1 MRSDLILLHWVEAK
15 RIAAG
20 CRAFRDVCGSRL
32 LAHANLVNAGFQE
45 SACKRGSDKSGSPPR
60 VVTRSAS
67 QARQRSKRQK
77 QVRIGLT
84 AKCGYCFLQFKEMKY
99 AVAVSVLLAGLTSAA
114 LAVETPPSPTPA
126 ASAASSS
133 QSGSARL
140 IDQLDVNQLKEL
152 LDKLRTNYVD
162 AQALTNDE
170 LNQAAIKL
178 LLAKLGPGVRVQTQ
192 SEFARA
198 IPVRPFRYDVVSNRF
213 SYIRLGTLKD
223 NTLTQL
229 DNALGE
235 SRSRN
240 VDGLIIDLRTVS
252 EDSDYDLANN
262 IISRFVGNGETTFN
276 LITKGAE
283 PKKFTS
289 QSTPLYHGPI
299 AVLIDRQTAGA
310 AEVIAGVLKT
320 KDRALLIGQ
329 TTAGRAVKY
338 KTEPLGNL
346 QVSVAESEV
355 QIAALPL
362 IFPGGVVPDIAVNVP
377 QEVENQ
383 VLNQSDS
390 GPLDPFITDEER
402 PRLNEAALVNGTNP
416 ELDAYEEQEAG
427 KTSKAPIKDES
438 LQHAIDFLIT
448 LSLYKK

>member
-1 MRSDLILLHWVEAK
+1 
-15 RIAAG
+15 
-20 CRAFRDVCGSRL
+20 
-32 LAHANLVNAGFQE
+32 
-45 SACKRGSDKSGSPPR
+45 
-60 VVTRSAS
+60 
-67 QARQRSKRQK
+67 
-77 QVRIGLT
+77 
-84 AKCGYCFLQFKEMKY
+84 MKY
-99 AVAVSVLLAGLTSAA
+99 AVSVSVLLAGLTSAA
-114 LAVETPPSPTPA
+114 LAVETPSPTPV
-126 ASAASSS
+126 ASA
-133 QSGSARL
+133 QSGSSSL
-140 IDQLDVNQLKEL
+140 IDHLDVNQLKEI

-162 AQALTNDE
+162 SRALTNDE

-198 IPVRPFRYDVVSNRF
+198 IPVRPFRYEVVSNRF

-240 VDGLIIDLRTVS
+240 VEGLIIDLRTVS
-252 EDSDYDLANN
+252 EDSDYDVANS
-262 IISRFVGNGETTFN
+262 IVSRFVGNGEPTFN
-276 LITKGAE
+276 LATKGAE

-338 KTEPLGNL
+338 KTEPLGDL

-355 QIAALPL
+355 QIAGLPL
-362 IFPGGVVPDIAVNVP
+362 IFPGGLVPDIVVNEP
-377 QEVENQ
+377 QDVENQ
-383 VLNQSDS
+383 VLTQSDS
-390 GPLDPFITDEER
+390 GPLEPFITDQER

-427 KTSKAPIKDES
+427 KTSKAQLKDES
-438 LQHAIDFLIT
+438 LQRAIDFLIT

>member
-1 MRSDLILLHWVEAK
+1 
-15 RIAAG
+15 
-20 CRAFRDVCGSRL
+20 
-32 LAHANLVNAGFQE
+32 
-45 SACKRGSDKSGSPPR
+45 
-60 VVTRSAS
+60 
-67 QARQRSKRQK
+67 
-77 QVRIGLT
+77 
-84 AKCGYCFLQFKEMKY
+84 MKY
-99 AVAVSVLLAGLTSAA
+99 AVAVSVLLGGLASAA
-114 LAVETPPSPTPA
+114 LAVETPSPTPA
-126 ASAASSS
+126 ASPASSA
-133 QSGSARL
+133 QSGPSQL
-140 IDQLDVNQLKEL
+140 IDQLDVNQLKEI
-152 LDKLRTNYVD
+152 LDKLRTDYVD
-162 AQALTNDE
+162 SRALTNDE

-240 VDGLIIDLRTVS
+240 VEGLIIDLRTVS
-252 EDSDYDLANN
+252 EDSDYDVANS
-262 IISRFVGNGETTFN
+262 ILSRFIGNGEPTFN

-329 TTAGRAVKY
+329 TTAGHAVKY
-338 KTEPLGNL
+338 KTEPLGDL
-346 QVSVAESEV
+346 KVSVAESEI
-355 QIAALPL
+355 QIAGLPL
-362 IFPGGVVPDIAVNVP
+362 IFPGGLVPDIAVNVP
-377 QEVENQ
+377 QDVENQ
-383 VLNQSDS
+383 VLAQSDS
-390 GPLDPFITDEER
+390 GPLDPFITDDER

-427 KTSKAPIKDES
+427 KTSKAQLKDES

>member
-1 MRSDLILLHWVEAK
+1 
-15 RIAAG
+15 
-20 CRAFRDVCGSRL
+20 
-32 LAHANLVNAGFQE
+32 
-45 SACKRGSDKSGSPPR
+45 
-60 VVTRSAS
+60 
-67 QARQRSKRQK
+67 
-77 QVRIGLT
+77 
-84 AKCGYCFLQFKEMKY
+84 MKY
-99 AVAVSVLLAGLTSAA
+99 AVSVSVLLAGLTSAA
-114 LAVETPPSPTPA
+114 LAVETPSPTPA
-126 ASAASSS
+126 ASPASSA
-133 QSGSARL
+133 QSGSSSL
-140 IDQLDVNQLKEL
+140 IDQLDVNQLKEI

-162 AQALTNDE
+162 SRALTNDE

-198 IPVRPFRYDVVSNRF
+198 IPVRPFRYEVVANRF

-240 VDGLIIDLRTVS
+240 VEGLIIDLRTVS
-252 EDSDYDLANN
+252 EDSDYDVANS
-262 IISRFVGNGETTFN
+262 IVSRFVSNGEPTFN

-338 KTEPLGNL
+338 KTEPLGDL

-355 QIAALPL
+355 QIAGLPL
-362 IFPGGVVPDIAVNVP
+362 IFPGGLVPDIVVNEP

-383 VLNQSDS
+383 VLTQSDS

-427 KTSKAPIKDES
+427 KTSKAQLKDES

>member
-1 MRSDLILLHWVEAK
+1 LGRKHVD
-15 RIAAG
+15 
-20 CRAFRDVCGSRL
+20 
-32 LAHANLVNAGFQE
+32 
-45 SACKRGSDKSGSPPR
+45 
-60 VVTRSAS
+60 
-67 QARQRSKRQK
+67 
-77 QVRIGLT
+77 IGLS

-99 AVAVSVLLAGLTSAA
+99 AVTVSVLLAGLTSAA
-114 LAVETPPSPTPA
+114 LAVETPSPTPA
-126 ASAASSS
+126 ASPASSA
-133 QSGSARL
+133 QSGSSRL
-140 IDQLDVNQLKEL
+140 IDQLDVNQLKEI

-162 AQALTNDE
+162 TRALTNDE

-198 IPVRPFRYDVVSNRF
+198 TPVRPFRYDVVSNRF

-223 NTLTQL
+223 STLTQL
-229 DNALGE
+229 DNALSE

-240 VDGLIIDLRTVS
+240 VEGLIIDLRTVS
-252 EDSDYDLANN
+252 EDSDYDLANS
-262 IISRFVGNGETTFN
+262 IVSRFVGNGEPTFN

-283 PKKFTS
+283 PKNFTS

-338 KTEPLGNL
+338 KTEPLGDL

-355 QIAALPL
+355 QIAGLPL
-362 IFPGGVVPDIAVNVP
+362 IFPGGLVPDIAVNEP
-377 QEVENQ
+377 QDVENQ
-383 VLNQSDS
+383 ALAQSDS

-427 KTSKAPIKDES
+427 KTSKAQLKDES

>member
-1 MRSDLILLHWVEAK
+1 M
-15 RIAAG
+15 
-20 CRAFRDVCGSRL
+20 
-32 LAHANLVNAGFQE
+32 
-45 SACKRGSDKSGSPPR
+45 
-60 VVTRSAS
+60 T
-67 QARQRSKRQK
+67 
-77 QVRIGLT
+77 
-84 AKCGYCFLQFKEMKY
+84 Y
-99 AVAVSVLLAGLTSAA
+99 AVAVSVLLGGLASAT
-114 LAVETPPSPTPA
+114 LAVETPSPTPA
-126 ASAASSS
+126 ASPASSA
-133 QSGSARL
+133 QSGPSRL
-140 IDQLDVNQLKEL
+140 IDQLDVNQLKEI

-162 AQALTNDE
+162 SRALTNDE

-178 LLAKLGPGVRVQTQ
+178 LLAKLGPGIRVQTQ

-240 VDGLIIDLRTVS
+240 VEGLIIDLRTVS
-252 EDSDYDLANN
+252 EDSDYDMANS
-262 IISRFVGNGETTFN
+262 ILSRFVGNGEPTFN

-299 AVLIDRQTAGA
+299 AVLIDGQTAGA

-338 KTEPLGNL
+338 KTEPLGDL
-346 QVSVAESEV
+346 QVSVAESEI
-355 QIAALPL
+355 QIAGLPL
-362 IFPGGVVPDIAVNVP
+362 IFPGGLIPDITVNEP

-383 VLNQSDS
+383 VLAQSDS
-390 GPLDPFITDEER
+390 GPLDPFITDDER

-427 KTSKAPIKDES
+427 KTSKAQLKDES

>member
-1 MRSDLILLHWVEAK
+1 
-15 RIAAG
+15 
-20 CRAFRDVCGSRL
+20 
-32 LAHANLVNAGFQE
+32 
-45 SACKRGSDKSGSPPR
+45 
-60 VVTRSAS
+60 
-67 QARQRSKRQK
+67 
-77 QVRIGLT
+77 
-84 AKCGYCFLQFKEMKY
+84 MKY
-99 AVAVSVLLAGLTSAA
+99 AVAVSVLLGALASAA
-114 LAVETPPSPTPA
+114 LAVETPSPTPA
-126 ASAASSS
+126 ASPASSA
-133 QSGSARL
+133 QSGSSRL
-140 IDQLDVNQLKEL
+140 IDQLDVNQLKEI

-162 AQALTNDE
+162 SQALTNDE

-240 VDGLIIDLRTVS
+240 VEGLIIDLRTVS
-252 EDSDYDLANN
+252 EDSDYDVANS
-262 IISRFVGNGETTFN
+262 IVSRFVGNGEPTFN

-338 KTEPLGNL
+338 KTEPLGDL
-346 QVSVAESEV
+346 QVSVAESEI
-355 QIAALPL
+355 QIAGLPL
-362 IFPGGVVPDIAVNVP
+362 IFPGGLVPDIVVDVP
-377 QEVENQ
+377 QDVENQ
-383 VLNQSDS
+383 VLAQSDS
-390 GPLDPFITDEER
+390 GPLDPFIIDDER

-427 KTSKAPIKDES
+427 KTSKAQLKDES

>member
-1 MRSDLILLHWVEAK
+1 
-15 RIAAG
+15 
-20 CRAFRDVCGSRL
+20 
-32 LAHANLVNAGFQE
+32 
-45 SACKRGSDKSGSPPR
+45 
-60 VVTRSAS
+60 
-67 QARQRSKRQK
+67 
-77 QVRIGLT
+77 
-84 AKCGYCFLQFKEMKY
+84 MKY
-99 AVAVSVLLAGLTSAA
+99 AVSVSVLLAGLTSAA
-114 LAVETPPSPTPA
+114 LAVETPSPTPA
-126 ASAASSS
+126 ASPASSA
-133 QSGSARL
+133 QSGSSSL
-140 IDQLDVNQLKEL
+140 IDQLDVNQLKEI

-162 AQALTNDE
+162 SRALTNDE

-198 IPVRPFRYDVVSNRF
+198 IPVRPFRYEVVSNRF

-240 VDGLIIDLRTVS
+240 VEGLIIDLRTVS
-252 EDSDYDLANN
+252 EDSDYDVANS
-262 IISRFVGNGETTFN
+262 IVSRFVSNGEPTFN

-289 QSTPLYHGPI
+289 QSTPPYHGPI

-338 KTEPLGNL
+338 KTEPLGDL

-355 QIAALPL
+355 QIAGLPL
-362 IFPGGVVPDIAVNVP
+362 IFPGGLVPDIVVNEP

-383 VLNQSDS
+383 VLTQSDS

-402 PRLNEAALVNGTNP
+402 PRLNEEALVNGTNP

-427 KTSKAPIKDES
+427 KTSKAQLKDES

>member
-1 MRSDLILLHWVEAK
+1 
-15 RIAAG
+15 
-20 CRAFRDVCGSRL
+20 
-32 LAHANLVNAGFQE
+32 
-45 SACKRGSDKSGSPPR
+45 
-60 VVTRSAS
+60 
-67 QARQRSKRQK
+67 
-77 QVRIGLT
+77 
-84 AKCGYCFLQFKEMKY
+84 MKY

-114 LAVETPPSPTPA
+114 LAVETPSPTPA
-126 ASAASSS
+126 ASAASSA
-133 QSGSARL
+133 QPGSSRL
-140 IDQLDVNQLKEL
+140 IDQLDVNQLKEI

-162 AQALTNDE
+162 SRALTNDE

-198 IPVRPFRYDVVSNRF
+198 IPVRPFRYEVVSNRF

-240 VDGLIIDLRTVS
+240 VEGLIIDLRTVS
-252 EDSDYDLANN
+252 EDSDYDVANS
-262 IISRFVGNGETTFN
+262 IVSRFVGNGEPTFD

-283 PKKFTS
+283 PKKFIN

-338 KTEPLGNL
+338 KTEPLGDL

-355 QIAALPL
+355 QIAGLPL
-362 IFPGGVVPDIAVNVP
+362 IFPGGLVPDIAVNVP
-377 QEVENQ
+377 QDVENQ
-383 VLNQSDS
+383 VLTQSDT

-427 KTSKAPIKDES
+427 KTSKAQLKDES
-438 LQHAIDFLIT
+438 FQHAIDFLIT

>member
-1 MRSDLILLHWVEAK
+1 
-15 RIAAG
+15 
-20 CRAFRDVCGSRL
+20 
-32 LAHANLVNAGFQE
+32 
-45 SACKRGSDKSGSPPR
+45 
-60 VVTRSAS
+60 
-67 QARQRSKRQK
+67 
-77 QVRIGLT
+77 
-84 AKCGYCFLQFKEMKY
+84 MKY
-99 AVAVSVLLAGLTSAA
+99 AVAVSVLLAGLISAT
-114 LAVETPPSPTPA
+114 LAVETPSPTPA
-126 ASAASSS
+126 ESPASSA
-133 QSGSARL
+133 QSGSSRL
-140 IDQLDVNQLKEL
+140 IDQLDLNQLKEL
-152 LDKLRTNYVD
+152 LDNLRTNYVD
-162 AQALTNDE
+162 SRALTNDE
-170 LNQAAIKL
+170 LNQTAIKL

-229 DNALGE
+229 DNALAE

-240 VDGLIIDLRTVS
+240 VEGLIIDLRTVS
-252 EDSDYDLANN
+252 EDSDYDLANS
-262 IISRFVGNGETTFN
+262 IISRFVGNGESTFE
-276 LITKGAE
+276 LITKGTAE
-283 PKKFTS
+283 PTKFTS
-289 QSTPLYHGPI
+289 KSTPLYQGPI
-299 AVLIDRQTAGA
+299 AVLIDRETAGA

-329 TTAGRAVKY
+329 PTAGRAVKY

-355 QIAALPL
+355 QIAGLPL
-362 IFPGGVVPDIAVNVP
+362 IFPGGLVPDIPVNEA
-377 QEVENQ
+377 QDVENQ
-383 VLNQSDS
+383 VLALSDS

-427 KTSKAPIKDES
+427 KTSKGQLKDES

>member
-1 MRSDLILLHWVEAK
+1 
-15 RIAAG
+15 
-20 CRAFRDVCGSRL
+20 
-32 LAHANLVNAGFQE
+32 
-45 SACKRGSDKSGSPPR
+45 
-60 VVTRSAS
+60 
-67 QARQRSKRQK
+67 
-77 QVRIGLT
+77 
-84 AKCGYCFLQFKEMKY
+84 MKY
-99 AVAVSVLLAGLTSAA
+99 AVAVSVLLGGLASAA
-114 LAVETPPSPTPA
+114 LAVETPSPTPA
-126 ASAASSS
+126 ASPASSA
-133 QSGSARL
+133 QSGPSRL
-140 IDQLDVNQLKEL
+140 IDQLDVNQLKEI

-162 AQALTNDE
+162 SRALTNDE

-240 VDGLIIDLRTVS
+240 VEGLIIDLRTVS
-252 EDSDYDLANN
+252 EDSDYDVANS
-262 IISRFVGNGETTFN
+262 ILSRFVGNGEPTFN
-276 LITKGAE
+276 LTTKGAE

-338 KTEPLGNL
+338 KTEPLGDL
-346 QVSVAESEV
+346 QVSVAESEI
-355 QIAALPL
+355 QIAGLPL
-362 IFPGGVVPDIAVNVP
+362 IFPGGLVPDIAVNVP
-377 QEVENQ
+377 QDVENQ
-383 VLNQSDS
+383 VLTQSDS
-390 GPLDPFITDEER
+390 GPLDPFITDDER

-427 KTSKAPIKDES
+427 KTSKAQLKDES

>member
-1 MRSDLILLHWVEAK
+1 
-15 RIAAG
+15 
-20 CRAFRDVCGSRL
+20 
-32 LAHANLVNAGFQE
+32 
-45 SACKRGSDKSGSPPR
+45 
-60 VVTRSAS
+60 
-67 QARQRSKRQK
+67 
-77 QVRIGLT
+77 
-84 AKCGYCFLQFKEMKY
+84 MKY
-99 AVAVSVLLAGLTSAA
+99 AVAVSVLLGGLASAA
-114 LAVETPPSPTPA
+114 LAVETPSPTPA
-126 ASAASSS
+126 ASPASSA
-133 QSGSARL
+133 QSGSSRL
-140 IDQLDVNQLKEL
+140 IDQLDVNQLKEI

-162 AQALTNDE
+162 SQALTNDE

-240 VDGLIIDLRTVS
+240 VEGLIIDLRTVS
-252 EDSDYDLANN
+252 EDSDYDVANS
-262 IISRFVGNGETTFN
+262 ILSRFVGNGEPTFN
-276 LITKGAE
+276 LTTKGAE

-338 KTEPLGNL
+338 KTEPLGDL
-346 QVSVAESEV
+346 QVSVAESEI
-355 QIAALPL
+355 QIAGLPL
-362 IFPGGVVPDIAVNVP
+362 IFPGGLVPDIAVNVP
-377 QEVENQ
+377 QDVENQ
-383 VLNQSDS
+383 VLTQSDS
-390 GPLDPFITDEER
+390 GPLDPFITDDER

-427 KTSKAPIKDES
+427 KTSKAQLKDES

>member
-1 MRSDLILLHWVEAK
+1 MMH
-15 RIAAG
+15 
-20 CRAFRDVCGSRL
+20 
-32 LAHANLVNAGFQE
+32 
-45 SACKRGSDKSGSPPR
+45 
-60 VVTRSAS
+60 
-67 QARQRSKRQK
+67 
-77 QVRIGLT
+77 
-84 AKCGYCFLQFKEMKY
+84 

-114 LAVETPPSPTPA
+114 LAVETPSPTPA
-126 ASAASSS
+126 ASPASSA
-133 QSGSARL
+133 QSGSSRL
-140 IDQLDVNQLKEL
+140 IDQLDVNQLKEI

-162 AQALTNDE
+162 SQALTNDE

-198 IPVRPFRYDVVSNRF
+198 TPVRPFRYDVVSNRF

-229 DNALGE
+229 DTALGE

-240 VDGLIIDLRTVS
+240 VEGLIIDLRTVS
-252 EDSDYDLANN
+252 EDSDYNLANS
-262 IISRFVGNGETTFN
+262 IVSRFVGNGEPTFN
-276 LITKGAE
+276 LVTKGAE
-283 PKKFTS
+283 PKKFAS

-355 QIAALPL
+355 QIAGLPL
-362 IFPGGVVPDIAVNVP
+362 IFPGGLVPDIAVNVP
-377 QEVENQ
+377 QDVENQ
-383 VLNQSDS
+383 VLTESDS

-402 PRLNEAALVNGTNP
+402 PRLNESALVSGTNP
-416 ELDAYEEQEAG
+416 ELDTYEEQEAG
-427 KTSKAPIKDES
+427 KTSNAQLKDEC

>member
-1 MRSDLILLHWVEAK
+1 
-15 RIAAG
+15 
-20 CRAFRDVCGSRL
+20 
-32 LAHANLVNAGFQE
+32 
-45 SACKRGSDKSGSPPR
+45 
-60 VVTRSAS
+60 
-67 QARQRSKRQK
+67 
-77 QVRIGLT
+77 
-84 AKCGYCFLQFKEMKY
+84 MKY
-99 AVAVSVLLAGLTSAA
+99 AVSVSVLLAGLTSAA
-114 LAVETPPSPTPA
+114 LAVETPSPTPA
-126 ASAASSS
+126 ASPASSA
-133 QSGSARL
+133 QSGSSRL
-140 IDQLDVNQLKEL
+140 IDQLDVNQLKEI

-162 AQALTNDE
+162 SRALTNDE

-178 LLAKLGPGVRVQTQ
+178 LLAKLDPGVRVQTQ

-198 IPVRPFRYDVVSNRF
+198 IPVRPFRYEVVSNRF

-240 VDGLIIDLRTVS
+240 VEGLIIDLRTVS
-252 EDSDYDLANN
+252 EDSDYDVANS
-262 IISRFVGNGETTFN
+262 IVSRFVSNGEPTFN

-338 KTEPLGNL
+338 KTEPLVDL

-355 QIAALPL
+355 QIAGLPL
-362 IFPGGVVPDIAVNVP
+362 IFPGGLVPDIVVNEP

-383 VLNQSDS
+383 VLTQSDS

-427 KTSKAPIKDES
+427 KTSKAQLKDES